1 MIGGEQSRDPS
12 NRLPLVQ
19 VTTDTSFQVIVEGIW
34 GTPRASGYIAVDD
47 VTFYDGECSPLPRT
61 AAVVRGACSFD
72 RDSCGWRNTSTAE
85 TFDWRM
91 ATLTK
96 VSCDWRR
103 AGYVS
108 SMLISDW
115 SSGPR
120 TCRTRRTALRW
131 VTPTLTSS
139 TLAAGRLTT
148 WPCIVDSIGRGSSHN
163 IEVGPWFS
171 KSVPCTQHSWTKK
184 SSIKVQED
192 A

>member
-103 AGYVS
+103 AGH
-108 SMLISDW
+108 
-115 SSGPR
+115 
-120 TCRTRRTALRW
+120 
-131 VTPTLTSS
+131 VTPRDSS
-139 TLAAGRLTT
+139 LIGPAAREPARQDVRRSGGLRLL
-148 WPCIVDSIGRGSSHN
+148 
-163 IEVGPWFS
+163 
-171 KSVPCTQHSWTKK
+171 
-184 SSIKVQED
+184 
-192 A
+192 